1 MGLRILPRKSRE
13 IAPCARK
20 LAALI
25 LLWCLA
31 SVAPLP
37 SAAQVPADSR
47 DGFVLSGTV
56 VNSVTGEPISRA
68 LVRASGPAMRT
79 AFSDSEGHFQFEG
92 LPAGHVMLT
101 AQKPGYFS
109 EQDLTGYSFHPIMVG
124 PNTGALSLKLQPLSA
139 ISGRVIDAAGQPIE
153 RISVRL
159 TCRTL
164 RNGRKAW
171 EPRGMAETD
180 EDGHFRFPSL
190 MPATYY
196 VAVGPSQSEGKILAS
211 GEKPATGFPH
221 VYFPGVPD
229 LASAAPIQLAAGQ
242 QYEADFSLAAVPVYS
257 VTGSIT
263 GAPPEHGVGLM
274 TLTPSGDDLMLP
286 TKINSELGTFSLDAV
301 PAGTYILKAMASAE
315 NQPLRAEQRIT
326 VAANLDNVHLALTPA
341 ISIPVVVHM
350 QSRNASS
357 GGSSVVSRPSGSLI
371 VGQERP
377 PISVG
382 LLPNQPNAAEVFSS
396 FGQRPGNGASNTMT
410 LPNVDPGSYTVSLMP
425 QSPWYV
431 QSAGYGQT
439 NVLYDDITV
448 TPGQSYPLDIVL
460 RDDSASLT
468 ISIRGQSGP
477 GQSPA
482 GVVILPQPATKQAP
496 HILNGVTNNYTEM
509 GLAPGDYL
517 VFAFDRI
524 DGLEYT
530 DADALAAYA
539 SQAAHVTLAAGQ
551 QGQVAL
557 DLIHVGQEQ

>member
-1 MGLRILPRKSRE
+1 MR
-13 IAPCARK
+13 
-20 LAALI
+20 
-25 LLWCLA
+25 
-31 SVAPLP
+31 
-37 SAAQVPADSR
+37 SAAQGPSDAR

-56 VNSVTGEPISRA
+56 LNSVTGEPISRA
-68 LVRASGPAMRT
+68 LVRAGGQANRT

-92 LPAGHVMLT
+92 MSAGQVMLT

-109 EQDLTGYSFHPIMVG
+109 EQDATGYSLHPIIVG

-139 ISGRVIDAAGQPIE
+139 ISGRVTDAVGQPIE

-164 RNGRKAW
+164 RNGRKIW
-171 EPRGMAETD
+171 EPRGMTETD

-190 MPATYY
+190 LPATYY

-211 GEKPATGFPH
+211 GEKPTTGLPH

-242 QYEADFSLAAVPVYS
+242 QYQADFSLAAVPVYS

-263 GAPPEHGVGLM
+263 GAPPEHGVGVM

-286 TKINSELGTFSLDAV
+286 TKVNSELGTFGLDAV
-301 PAGTYILKAMASAE
+301 PAGTYTLKAMASVE

-341 ISIPVVVHM
+341 ISIPVIVHM
-350 QSRNASS
+350 QSRGASNGSTAIGGGIS
-357 GGSSVVSRPSGSLI
+357 GGWHSHDD
-371 VGQERP
+371 RP

-382 LLPNQPNAAEVFSS
+382 LVPNQPNASEVFSS
-396 FGQRPGNGASNTMT
+396 FGQRPGNSGSNAML
-410 LPNVDPGSYTVSLMP
+410 LPNVDPGNYTVSLMP

-431 QSAGYGQT
+431 QSATYGQT
-439 NVLYDDITV
+439 NVLYDDIIV
-448 TPGQSYPLDIVL
+448 SAGQSYPLDIVL

-468 ISIRGQSGP
+468 ISIRGLGKPDHPQ
-477 GQSPA
+477 A
-482 GVVILPQPATKQAP
+482 GIVILPQPASKLPP
-496 HILNGVTNNYTEM
+496 HVLNGVTNNYTEM

-524 DGLEYT
+524 DSLEYT
-530 DADALAAYA
+530 DPDALAAYA

-557 DLIHVGQEQ
+557 DLIPVSQEQ